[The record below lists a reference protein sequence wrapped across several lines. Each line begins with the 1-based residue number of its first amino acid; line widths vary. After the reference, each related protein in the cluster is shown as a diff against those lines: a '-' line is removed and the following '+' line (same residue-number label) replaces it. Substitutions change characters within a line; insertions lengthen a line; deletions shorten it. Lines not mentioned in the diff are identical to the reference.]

1 MFCRDGSALA
11 SLIVLLQGSRYCC
24 LKPGGENMNN
34 RRKSVCVRNIPKPGG
49 QGIRIFTV
57 IYVRGRTSF
66 FLFVFE
72 RVCLGFYCCSQMAI
86 RPDATV
92 SCLPLAE
99 SVASIFLFHTIIISD
114 RIQSLIQREKVALSM
129 AHRQVPMFGAIKRDI
144 KRSSRG
150 EKSV

>member
-1 MFCRDGSALA
+1 
-11 SLIVLLQGSRYCC
+11 
-24 LKPGGENMNN
+24 
-34 RRKSVCVRNIPKPGG
+34 
-49 QGIRIFTV
+49 
-57 IYVRGRTSF
+57 
-66 FLFVFE
+66 
-72 RVCLGFYCCSQMAI
+72 MAI

-114 RIQSLIQREKVALSM
+114 RIQSLIKREKVALSM

>member
-1 MFCRDGSALA
+1 
-11 SLIVLLQGSRYCC
+11 
-24 LKPGGENMNN
+24 MNN
-34 RRKSVCVRNIPKPGG
+34 RRKGVCVRNIPKPGG

-66 FLFVFE
+66 FSFFFFE

-99 SVASIFLFHTIIISD
+99 SIASIFLFHTIIISD
-114 RIQSLIQREKVALSM
+114 RIQSLIKREKVDLSM
-129 AHRQVPMFGAIKRDI
+129 AHRQVLMFGAIKRDI